1 MTISSEVRKAGPYD
15 GNDVTTSFPFSFKV
29 FSANDVVVVL
39 TDPAGIETTLT
50 GSGTDYSV
58 TLNADQDTAPGGSIV
73 LPAPL
78 ASTNLLTITSS
89 VPNLQTLDLTNQGG
103 FYPRVINAA
112 FDRMTIMVQQVV
124 EVVGRTLKFPI
135 SDGSVNTTLPGRDN
149 RKGRVLAFH
158 ETTGDPAAG
167 PSITAVNTVAGAVS
181 AIQTV
186 SDNIGSVNTTAGS
199 IGNVNTVA
207 AHVANVDT
215 VAGHIANVD
224 TVAARAANVDTVAG
238 SIANVNTVAADIAKV
253 NTTAGSI
260 ANVNTVAGNIASVNT
275 AAANMAAILAAPTHA
290 QTATDKAAIAVAAAT
305 AATNSANTALLAAT
319 AAEHAQAQ
327 AEAAAAGGNE
337 TLRADLEFA
346 IHFF

>member
-29 FSANDVVVVL
+29 FAASDMVVVR
-39 TDPAGIETTLT
+39 TDAIGAETTLT
-50 GSGTDYSV
+50 AGADYSV
-58 TLNADQDTAPGGSIV
+58 TLNADQDTAPGGSIA

-78 ASTNLLTITSS
+78 ASSNLLTITSS
-89 VPNLQTLDLTNQGG
+89 VPNLQALDLTNQGG

-112 FDRMTIMVQQVV
+112 LDRLTIMVQQVV

-135 SDGSVNTTLPGRDN
+135 SDGSVNPTLPGRDN

-167 PSITAVNTVAGAVS
+167 PTITAVNTVAGAVS
-181 AIQTV
+181 AVQTV
-186 SDNIGSVNTTAGS
+186 SDNIGSVNTVAGS

-207 AHVANVDT
+207 GHIANVDT

-238 SIANVNTVAADIAKV
+238 SIASVNTVAADIAKV
-253 NTTAGSI
+253 NTTAASI

-290 QTATDKAAIAVAAAT
+290 QTATDKAVIAVAAAT
-305 AATNSANTALLAAT
+305 TATSSANTAIAAAT
-319 AAEHAQAQ
+319 AAEFAQAQ
-327 AEAAAAGGNE
+327 AEAAAAGVNE
-337 TLRADLEFA
+337 TLRADLEFGLN
-346 IHFF
+346 HF